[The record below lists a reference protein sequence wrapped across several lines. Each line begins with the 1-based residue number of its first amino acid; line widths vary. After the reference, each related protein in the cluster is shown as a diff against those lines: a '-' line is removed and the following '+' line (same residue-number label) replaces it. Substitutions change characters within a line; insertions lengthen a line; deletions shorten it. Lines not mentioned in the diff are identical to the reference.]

1 MENQVSPKV
10 PRVLAIH
17 DMSCLGRCSLTV
29 VLPIM
34 AACGI
39 QAVPLPT
46 ALFSNHLAF
55 PYETHYDFTDHM
67 VPFMNM
73 WDQNGVDFQGIYSG
87 FLASPR
93 QIDIVEEAIRRYADP
108 GSFVVV
114 DPAMA
119 DGGRMY
125 AVYTEDMVRHMRH
138 LVKHAVMIKPNY
150 TEACFLTGTAYHPEY
165 AMTEAELMNF
175 LHQLSEGPEEI
186 VMTSVPAGQ
195 GELMNV
201 WYDKKQN
208 RMGKIQFPL
217 LPMET
222 CGTGDMFSSVLTA
235 CRMQGINLETAVKE
249 ATAFMERVIRDTLRA
264 GTRRE
269 QGVLFEPRL
278 PELMKFLKVGKNME

>member
-1 MENQVSPKV
+1 MENQISPKV

-67 VPFMNM
+67 IPFMDM
-73 WDQNGVDFQGIYSG
+73 WDKNGVDFQGIYSG

-93 QIDIVEEAIRRYADP
+93 QIDIVEEAIRRYAGP
-108 GSFVVV
+108 HSFIVV

-119 DGGRMY
+119 DGGQMY
-125 AVYTEDMVRHMRH
+125 AVYTTDMIRHMRH

-150 TEACFLTGTAYHPEY
+150 TEACFLTGTAYDPERV
-165 AMTEAELMNF
+165 MTEAELVNF
-175 LHQLSEGPEEI
+175 LHQLSDGPKEI

-195 GELMNV
+195 GQLMNV
-201 WYDKKQN
+201 WYDKDKD
-208 RMGKIQFPL
+208 RMGKVQFSL
-217 LPMET
+217 LPLAT

-235 CRMQGINLETAVKE
+235 FRMQGIELAAAVQE
-249 ATAFMERVIRDTLRA
+249 ATAFMEEVIRDTLQE
-264 GTRRE
+264 GTRKE

-278 PELMKFLKVGKNME
+278 PELRKFLQAGKHMK